1 MRRIMRKH
9 RRDIPKNNWPRKRLG
24 HEGSGKLEELLQT
37 GGKKRCLK
45 IHKTECNPGLEIFFW
60 SRCQKLQSVSKV
72 ANNIVLMLIS
82 SFW

>member
-37 GGKKRCLK
+37 GGKKD
-45 IHKTECNPGLEIFFW
+45 T
-60 SRCQKLQSVSKV
+60 
-72 ANNIVLMLIS
+72 
-82 SFW
+82 